1 MARELTQ
8 DFTTSKLEGISVE
21 DMKELKKEVLELSL
35 QAKKSQGGVVFIY
48 SKLVRLFDTIKH
60 QMDQMQKDHEDFKI
74 HVRQQLETL
83 QKQMTDHKSNQEQ
96 FMTLKIKELLD
107 EHHQLNKKYDYQ
119 LKDLCRSLT
128 EQSEQ
133 VWSLSDQLQEIKEEI
148 SPRSS

>member
-1 MARELTQ
+1 MTRELNQ
-8 DFTTSKLEGISVE
+8 DFTPPKQDAISVE

-48 SKLVRLFDTIKH
+48 SKLVRLFDTIKN
-60 QMDQMQKDHEDFKI
+60 QIDQMKKDHADFKV
-74 HVRQQLETL
+74 HAREQLEKI
-83 QKQMTDHKSNQEQ
+83 QNQMTEQKNDQEQ

-133 VWSLSDQLQEIKEEI
+133 MWSLNDQLQEIKEEI
-148 SPRSS
+148 SPRTS

>member
-1 MARELTQ
+1 MARELNQ
-8 DFTTSKLEGISVE
+8 DFTEPKQEGFSIE

-60 QMDQMQKDHEDFKI
+60 CMDQMKKDHEDFKI
-74 HVRQQLETL
+74 QVRGELEKL
-83 QKQMTDHKSNQEQ
+83 NNQIKGQKDDQEQ
-96 FMTLKIKELLD
+96 IMTLKIKELLD
-107 EHHQLNKKYDYQ
+107 EHHQLNKKYDFQ

-133 VWSLSDQLQEIKEEI
+133 MWSLNDQLQEIKEEI

>member
-1 MARELTQ
+1 MARELNQ
-8 DFTTSKLEGISVE
+8 DFTAPKQEGLSVE

-48 SKLVRLFDTIKH
+48 SKLVRLFDTIKGC
-60 QMDQMQKDHEDFKI
+60 MDQMKKDHEDFKI
-74 HVRQQLETL
+74 QVRGELEKL
-83 QKQMTDHKSNQEQ
+83 NNQIKEQKNDQEQ
-96 FMTLKIKELLD
+96 IMTLKIKELLD
-107 EHHQLNKKYDYQ
+107 EHHQLNKKYDFQ

-133 VWSLSDQLQEIKEEI
+133 MWNLNDQLQEIKEEI